1 MRYVKWTFFAVLALI
16 LFGFFHYTLPQR
28 DIVRITKTEVIRQD
42 FSSYNRL
49 FFAQA
54 DSGSAEAV
62 NRDVRFIFTNYP
74 NGKIMVYRN
83 EDTGFGWPPYFKL
96 DSTNLQAEAE
106 DLVSNRDAPQ
116 WAVITHYGWRNEYL
130 SIYPN
135 AVAVRAVD
143 SPDVRLIP
151 WLNIFIY
158 IVLGLLLLG
167 FYRLVQRFKRRRID
181 PLLERAEDAWDVV
194 ESKAA
199 DAGESAGAAGGGIR
213 RFFKRW
219 IG

>member
-199 DAGESAGAAGGGIR
+199 DAGESAGAAGGGIH

-219 IG
+219 FG